1 MTRHELARSDVG
13 GTTEHNGGFVPDE
26 AAFLYAQ
33 SDPEKPGSDSMKTP
47 QSDEERQLETLR
59 KRATQ
64 ELAAIA
70 NSDGL
75 DEWRTRYLGRERGE
89 LSAILKGL
97 GKLPG
102 DQRKLVGQAANNVK
116 VELERLLEERRGDL
130 RAQERIQA
138 LERETLDVTLP
149 GRPIARGHMHPLTQ
163 TMRQIAGIFE
173 RMGFQV
179 FQGPEVETDYYNFQ
193 ALNIP
198 QDHPARDMQDTFWVA
213 PGQILLRTQ
222 TSPNQIRIM
231 ERMRPPVR
239 AIVPGK
245 VYRSEATD
253 ASHEAVFHQVEGL
266 LIDETCTMSDLRGV
280 VERFAHEMFGANRKI
295 RFRPSYFPFT
305 EPSAEFDM
313 DCINCNGV
321 GCRVCKYTGWL
332 EMGGSG
338 MVHPKVLRG
347 VGYDPAVYRGFAFGL
362 GIERIAMLRYGVSDI
377 RLFSEND
384 LRFLTQF
391 R

>member
-1 MTRHELARSDVG
+1 MS
-13 GTTEHNGGFVPDE
+13 
-26 AAFLYAQ
+26 
-33 SDPEKPGSDSMKTP
+33 TP
-47 QSDEERQLETLR
+47 QSDEERQLEALR
-59 KRATQ
+59 KRATA
-64 ELAAIA
+64 ELATIE

-75 DEWRTRYLGRERGE
+75 DEWRTQYLGRERGE

-116 VELERLLEERRGDL
+116 VELEGLLEERRGEL
-130 RAQERIQA
+130 RAQERAQA
-138 LERETLDVTLP
+138 LERETIDVTLP
-149 GRPIARGHMHPLTQ
+149 GRPIARGHMHPLTH
-163 TMRQIAGIFE
+163 TMRQLAEIFE

-313 DCINCNGV
+313 DCINCDGA

>member
-1 MTRHELARSDVG
+1 MT
-13 GTTEHNGGFVPDE
+13 T
-26 AAFLYAQ
+26 AQ
-33 SDPEKPGSDSMKTP
+33 T
-47 QSDEERQLETLR
+47 DEERQLVALR
-59 KRATQ
+59 ERAIA
-64 ELAAIA
+64 ELATIETT
-70 NSDGL
+70 DGL
-75 DEWRTRYLGRERGE
+75 DEWRTRYFGRESGE
-89 LSAILKGL
+89 LSAILRGL

-102 DQRKLVGQAANNVK
+102 EQRKLVGQAANTVK
-116 VELERLLEERRGDL
+116 VELERKAEDRRAEL
-130 RAQERIQA
+130 RASERDAA
-138 LERETLDVTLP
+138 LQRETLDVTLP
-149 GRPIARGHMHPLTQ
+149 GRPITRGHMHPLART
-163 TMRQIAGIFE
+163 TRHIAEIFE
-173 RMGFQV
+173 RMGFQT

-198 QDHPARDMQDTFWVA
+198 QDHPARDMQDTFWVL

-239 AIVPGK
+239 AIVPGT

-313 DCINCNGV
+313 DCINCDGA

-362 GIERIAMLRYGVSDI
+362 GIERIAMLRYGVDDI

-384 LRFLTQF
+384 LRFLSQF

>member
-1 MTRHELARSDVG
+1 MTTAQTEEERRLATLRESAIAELATI
-13 GTTEHNGGFVPDE
+13 GTT
-26 AAFLYAQ
+26 
-33 SDPEKPGSDSMKTP
+33 
-47 QSDEERQLETLR
+47 
-59 KRATQ
+59 
-64 ELAAIA
+64 
-70 NSDGL
+70 DGL
-75 DEWRTRYLGRERGE
+75 DEWYTRYLGRERGE

-102 DQRKLVGQAANNVK
+102 EQRKLVGQAANTVK
-116 VELERLLEERRGDL
+116 EELARLLEERRGEL
-130 RAQERIQA
+130 RAQERTAA
-138 LERETLDVTLP
+138 LEREKLDVTLP
-149 GRPIARGHMHPLTQ
+149 GRPIARGHMHPLAR
-163 TMRQIAGIFE
+163 TMRQIADIFE
-173 RMGFQV
+173 QMGFQT

-313 DCINCNGV
+313 DCINCDGV

-338 MVHPKVLRG
+338 MVHPKVLENCG
-347 VGYDPAVYRGFAFGL
+347 IDPEKYSGFAFGM
-362 GIERIAMLRYGVSDI
+362 GVERFAMLRYGVNDL

-384 LRFLTQF
+384 LRFLSQF

>member
-1 MTRHELARSDVG
+1 MTTAQTEEERRLATLRESAMAELATIE
-13 GTTEHNGGFVPDE
+13 TT
-26 AAFLYAQ
+26 
-33 SDPEKPGSDSMKTP
+33 
-47 QSDEERQLETLR
+47 
-59 KRATQ
+59 
-64 ELAAIA
+64 
-70 NSDGL
+70 DGL
-75 DEWRTRYLGRERGE
+75 DEWYTRYLGRERGE

-102 DQRKLVGQAANNVK
+102 EQRKLVGQAANIVK
-116 VELERLLEERRGDL
+116 EELAGLLEERRGEL
-130 RAQERIQA
+130 RAQERAAA

-149 GRPIARGHMHPLTQ
+149 GRPIARGHMHPLAR
-163 TMRQIAGIFE
+163 TMRQIAEIFE
-173 RMGFQV
+173 QMGFQT

-313 DCINCNGV
+313 DCINCDGV

-362 GIERIAMLRYGVSDI
+362 GIERIAMLRYGVDDI

-384 LRFLTQF
+384 LRFLSQF

>member
-1 MTRHELARSDVG
+1 MT
-13 GTTEHNGGFVPDE
+13 T
-26 AAFLYAQ
+26 AQ
-33 SDPEKPGSDSMKTP
+33 T
-47 QSDEERQLETLR
+47 DEERQLATLR
-59 KRATQ
+59 ERAVA
-64 ELAAIA
+64 ELATIET
-70 NSDGL
+70 SDGL
-75 DEWRTRYLGRERGE
+75 EEWRTRFLGRERGE
-89 LSAILKGL
+89 LSAILRGL

-102 DQRKLVGQAANNVK
+102 EQRKVVGQAANIVK
-116 VELERLLEERRGDL
+116 VELERLAEERRAEL
-130 RAQERIQA
+130 RAQERDAA

-149 GRPIARGHMHPLTQ
+149 GRPITRGHMHPLAR
-163 TMRQIAGIFE
+163 TMRQIATIFE
-173 RMGFQV
+173 QMGFQT

-198 QDHPARDMQDTFWVA
+198 QDHPARDMQDTFWVL

-222 TSPNQIRIM
+222 TSPGQIRIM

-239 AIVPGK
+239 AIAPGK

-280 VERFAHEMFGANRKI
+280 VERFAREMFGANRKI

-313 DCINCNGV
+313 DCINCDGA

-362 GIERIAMLRYGVSDI
+362 GIERIAMLRYGVEDI

-384 LRFLTQF
+384 LRFLSQF

>member
-1 MTRHELARSDVG
+1 MT
-13 GTTEHNGGFVPDE
+13 T
-26 AAFLYAQ
+26 AQ
-33 SDPEKPGSDSMKTP
+33 T
-47 QSDEERQLETLR
+47 DEERQLAALR
-59 KRATQ
+59 ERAVA
-64 ELAAIA
+64 ELATIETT
-70 NSDGL
+70 DGL
-75 DEWRTRYLGRERGE
+75 DEWRTRYFGRESGE
-89 LSAILKGL
+89 LSVILRGL

-102 DQRKLVGQAANNVK
+102 DQRKLVGQAANAVK
-116 VELERLLEERRGDL
+116 VELERMAEERRAEL
-130 RAQERIQA
+130 RVREREAA
-138 LERETLDVTLP
+138 LQRETLDVTLP
-149 GRPIARGHMHPLTQ
+149 GRPVVRGHMHPLART
-163 TMRQIAGIFE
+163 TRHIAEIFE
-173 RMGFQV
+173 QMGFQT

-198 QDHPARDMQDTFWVA
+198 QDHPARDMQDTFWVL

-313 DCINCNGV
+313 DCINCDGA

-362 GIERIAMLRYGVSDI
+362 GIERIAMLRYGVDDI